1 MDSELRNRLDIEAII
16 YDKRPDLVQTY
27 LNDVE
32 AARKVANPDLTM
44 LDGYPDLYEIGPKQL
59 AALET
64 LGVNVAK
71 VPNAY
76 IIFTVTAGITS
87 APDGHWMG
95 TRSEREDREFNIVER
110 KDLLWRGRAAP

>member
-1 MDSELRNRLDIEAII
+1 MSDLQDALKRRDTWWNDSNDHQRLKDRQMFV
-16 YDKRPDLVQTY
+16 D
-27 LNDVE
+27 

-44 LDGYPDLYEIGPKQL
+44 LDGYPDLYEIAPKQL

-76 IIFTVTAGITS
+76 IIGNVIAGIEGGS
-87 APDGHWMG
+87 
-95 TRSEREDREFNIVER
+95 
-110 KDLLWRGRAAP
+110 